1 MSTTETEPECRRRA
15 EDTLEYKVSRAAKF
29 IGGLIVIGSVIT
41 WAGSTIFA
49 TKTEVKEMFDG
60 MDRSYDLT
68 VERTTTNEKDILVI
82 KTKLEN
88 IEKSQELQLNTSREI
103 LRAVSK

>member
-49 TKTEVKEMFDG
+49 TKTEVKEMFAEIDH
-60 MDRSYDLT
+60 SYDLT
-68 VERTTTNEKDILVI
+68 VERTTINEKDILVI

>member
-1 MSTTETEPECRRRA
+1 MSTIEPECRRRA

-49 TKTEVKEMFDG
+49 TKTEVKDMFAEINS
-60 MDRSYDLT
+60 SYDFT
-68 VERTTTNEKDILVI
+68 AERTTINEKDILVI

-88 IEKSQELQLNTSREI
+88 IEKSQAVQLSTSQEI
-103 LRAVSK
+103 LREIRK